1 MEHLGTRDV
10 RAVLGFVGELYD
22 TARPGSFR
30 LDTLVELRS
39 LVPSD
44 MTAWVETRVGE
55 PQVEAIAC
63 PHDLLPDG
71 PMRFAR
77 VRDEHPVL
85 AHFERSRHG
94 GAAKLSDY
102 FTRTQFRRLRL
113 YQDFFAPAGIEHQIS
128 IALPSAGRRLVR
140 ITLNRARGDF
150 SERDRR
156 VLDLVRPHVA
166 RAQENAELVERLAGE
181 RRGLEHAADS
191 LDLGVVLVR
200 RARATYVSP
209 RARAQLST
217 HFPPATM
224 RHGALPDAIVE
235 WLLSARAA
243 REPLLLERDG
253 SEIDIRQLPY
263 ADGRVLVVRE
273 RVTHVPASALEP
285 LGLTRRQA
293 EVLAWLAQGKTNADI
308 AGILAISPSTVARHV
323 EAIFA
328 TLGVRTRTAAAAA
341 AFAVRA

>member
-1 MEHLGTRDV
+1 MEPLGTSDV
-10 RAVLGFVGELYD
+10 RAILAFVGELYD
-22 TARPGSFR
+22 AARPATFR
-30 LDTLVELRS
+30 LDTLVRLRS

-44 MTAWVETRVGE
+44 MTAWVETQVGE
-55 PQVEAIAC
+55 PQVEAIAS

-71 PMRFAR
+71 PRRFAR

-102 FTRTQFRRLRL
+102 FTRTHFRRLRL
-113 YQDFFAPAGIEHQIS
+113 YQDFFRPAGIEHQIS

-150 SERDRR
+150 DERDRR
-156 VLDLVRPHVA
+156 VLNLVRPYVA
-166 RAQENAELVERLAGE
+166 RARENAELVERLGSE
-181 RRGLEHAADS
+181 RRALEHTADT

-200 RARATYVSP
+200 RGRADYVSP
-209 RARAQLST
+209 RARARLSG
-217 HFPPATM
+217 HFAPIT
-224 RHGALPDAIVE
+224 RCGALPDTIVD
-235 WLLSARAA
+235 WLAA
-243 REPLLLERDG
+243 GEAASEPLLVEHGGGEIEIRLLPHPDG
-253 SEIDIRQLPY
+253 QL
-263 ADGRVLVVRE
+263 LVVRE
-273 RVTHVPASALEP
+273 RTRHVPPHALEP

-308 AGILAISPSTVARHV
+308 AAILSISPSTVARHV

-328 TLGVRTRTAAAAA
+328 ALGVRTRTAAAAA
-341 AFAVRA
+341 AFGVRA